1 MTQAVFN
8 GIRGRQDIVSLVLG
22 GETVIQSESYQVKSA
37 ILTQPSAFSMRLGTG
52 DSLAKLLA
60 KYPPNTPFQLKINDI
75 TYQTGRTDSRG
86 SAATGHDELVLG
98 GRDLLSVIHDGS
110 IPEEFTLSDPTYG
123 DMIKKVL
130 VTNGLTDAALVGSN
144 AANRGMMC
152 GTKRDLEL
160 EGPRDA
166 LGEKVENEAKG
177 VPDRKLE
184 AHFGE
189 RWLEYIHR
197 HIGHAGLFLWSAADG
212 KTFILSEP
220 NPSQVPLYQLLRKY
234 KTTNGV
240 SNACTIISETFN
252 DDTVGRCS
260 ECRVYTRGASKKK
273 GRQQAQGIAHDKEMV
288 GYGFTRVHVEK
299 DVNAKTPKRAEFWAR
314 KWVAESIRRGWR
326 LSYKVYGHTT
336 KSMIG
341 EHVCWTPD
349 TVVYVDDEKLGL
361 RGNYYIEGVT
371 FDASPHTT
379 TTLDLMRIDSL
390 IFSDKVPA

>member
-1 MTQAVFN
+1 MCSS
-8 GIRGRQDIVSLVLG
+8 DL
-22 GETVIQSESYQVKSA
+22 SESYQVKSA
-37 ILTQPSAFSMRLGTG
+37 ILTQPSAFSMRIGTG

-75 TYQTGRTDSRG
+75 TYQTGRTDARG
-86 SAATGHDELVLG
+86 SASTGHDELVLS
-98 GRDLLSVIHDGS
+98 GRDLLSKLHDPS
-110 IPEEFTLSDPTYG
+110 IPEEFTLKDPTYK
-123 DMIKKVL
+123 DLITKVL
-130 VTNGLTDAALVGSN
+130 VANGLTDAKLVGSN
-144 AANRGMMC
+144 EANRKAMVGVS
-152 GTKRDLEL
+152 RDLEIQP
-160 EGPRDA
+160 PRDA
-166 LGEKVENEAKG
+166 LGEKVETEAGG
-177 VPDRKLE
+177 VPDRPLE

-197 HIGHAGLFLWSAADG
+197 HIGHAGLFLWAAADG
-212 KTFILSEP
+212 KTFVLSEP
-220 NPSQVPLYQLLRKY
+220 NPNQVALYQLLRKY

-240 SNACTIISETFN
+240 SNACTILSETFN

-260 ECRVYTRGASKKK
+260 ECRVYTRGHSKKK
-273 GRQQAQGIAHDKEMV
+273 GRQNAQGVAHDKEMQA
-288 GYGFTRVHVEK
+288 YGFTRVHVEK

-314 KWVAESIRRGWR
+314 KWIAESIRRSWR
-326 LSYKVYGHTT
+326 LSYKVFGHTT

-349 TVVYVDDEKLGL
+349 TIVYVDDEKLGL

-371 FDASPHTT
+371 FDSSPHAT